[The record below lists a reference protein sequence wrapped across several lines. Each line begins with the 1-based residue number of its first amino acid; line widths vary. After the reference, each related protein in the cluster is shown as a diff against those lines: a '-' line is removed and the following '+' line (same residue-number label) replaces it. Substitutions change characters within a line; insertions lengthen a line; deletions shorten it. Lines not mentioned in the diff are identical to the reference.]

1 MKKKSLETN
10 AIPESFT
17 NGFCTIVYKRNIT
30 LSGLL
35 VCRLIKFLSEVLS
48 SKLSHSPSKLR
59 FSVEFFIFRTLFQP
73 RTLSVHIPAAWWDL
87 FTKYVNIHVCIWLFF
102 QYQRGRRAGNG
113 PCWVFGVI
121 STEHIPC
128 RGYFQVV
135 QRRDRATLCQILQR
149 VLLPGSEVHTD
160 DWAAYRNL
168 HRHVPNVTVHRSVVH
183 QDNFVDP
190 LTGVHTQEAES
201 AWARLKYHIKREKG
215 VRREDIPA
223 FLHEQMW
230 RDWRGGADVFRSL
243 RVLMAKYHPL

>member
-1 MKKKSLETN
+1 M
-10 AIPESFT
+10 
-17 NGFCTIVYKRNIT
+17 
-30 LSGLL
+30 
-35 VCRLIKFLSEVLS
+35 
-48 SKLSHSPSKLR
+48 
-59 FSVEFFIFRTLFQP
+59 
-73 RTLSVHIPAAWWDL
+73 
-87 FTKYVNIHVCIWLFF
+87 CIWLFF

-168 HRHVPNVTVHRSVVH
+168 HRHVPNVTVHRSVVYH
-183 QDNFVDP
+183 DNFVDL

-201 AWARLKYHIKREKG
+201 ACARLKYHIKREKG

-230 RDWRGGADVFRSL
+230 RDWRGGADMFRSL
-243 RVLMAKYHPL
+243 RVLISKYHPL